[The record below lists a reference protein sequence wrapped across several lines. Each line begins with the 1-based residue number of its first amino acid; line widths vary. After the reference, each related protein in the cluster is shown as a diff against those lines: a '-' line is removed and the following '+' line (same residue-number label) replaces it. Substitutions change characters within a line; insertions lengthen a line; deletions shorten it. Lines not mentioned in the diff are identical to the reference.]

1 MKFYLKKAFFIL
13 VYIVL
18 TSFIAM
24 AVLLIKGE
32 IALKIILLIANL
44 GLFGYIVCGIAY
56 QDGQRAY
63 KVLHSNDKEREYI
76 VKTGEYRKLK
86 VSEEYKAYKGFL
98 IGFISCVPL
107 VVMLLM
113 QFIITQINPLNVSMG
128 ETANYLYFFI
138 SAFANLDPNGIYEAV
153 IYASPYWSLL
163 SIPPIMIVHGISFIL
178 GAKKIERQYQTVKDV
193 HKSIYGE

>member
-24 AVLLIKGE
+24 AILLIDGE
-32 IALKIILLIANL
+32 TALKIILLIVNL
-44 GLFGYIVCGIAY
+44 AFFMYIVCGIAY
-56 QDGQRAY
+56 QDGQKAY
-63 KVLHSNDKEREYI
+63 KILHANDKEREYI
-76 VKTGEYRKLK
+76 VKTGEYRQLK

-98 IGFISCVPL
+98 IGLISCVPL
-107 VVMLLM
+107 LVML
-113 QFIITQINPLNVSMG
+113 IIHLIVSLNSPANTSVS
-128 ETANYLYFFI
+128 ETANYIYFFV

-163 SIPPIMIVHGISFIL
+163 SIPPIMIAHGISFIL
-178 GAKKIERQYQTVKDV
+178 GARKIERQYQTVKDV

>member
-113 QFIITQINPLNVSMG
+113 
-128 ETANYLYFFI
+128 
-138 SAFANLDPNGIYEAV
+138 
-153 IYASPYWSLL
+153 
-163 SIPPIMIVHGISFIL
+163 
-178 GAKKIERQYQTVKDV
+178 
-193 HKSIYGE
+193 